1 KMLDSDTNLTHALN
15 YGRPPLLVA
24 AWDGHV
30 EIVERLL
37 KCGADVNG
45 PDANNMG
52 TTPLQL
58 AVRLNRPNVC
68 KVLLA
73 AGADP
78 NLQHPF
84 DGSALHQAFEWHRT
98 EMAEWL
104 LDYGANPFLEKR
116 NPYHK
121 ATPVEMAI
129 THSDGKLVSR
139 MLKERQKRLE
149 APKPSTKQSPA
160 SRRDEPKETV
170 AAFLTAH
177 GGSLLSAA
185 AQRGELEAVQA
196 LVKAGVTVGGSGGQR
211 GSLLQAVAL
220 AEATA
225 S

>member
-1 KMLDSDTNLTHALN
+1 MGGKRTFALGGRRAVAIGLLVASVSSGLTQTPSGGPTVETFFAAIQRNDTNTVFKMLDSDTNLTHALN

-98 EMAEWL
+98 
-104 LDYGANPFLEKR
+104 
-116 NPYHK
+116 
-121 ATPVEMAI
+121 
-129 THSDGKLVSR
+129 
-139 MLKERQKRLE
+139 
-149 APKPSTKQSPA
+149 
-160 SRRDEPKETV
+160 
-170 AAFLTAH
+170 
-177 GGSLLSAA
+177 
-185 AQRGELEAVQA
+185 
-196 LVKAGVTVGGSGGQR
+196 
-211 GSLLQAVAL
+211 
-220 AEATA
+220 
-225 S
+225 